1 MKYALLILALGLI
14 ACAPRN
20 APVAFSGE
28 PQRLA
33 VSSLVSPFARGSL
46 ERILREEILA
56 NPTLKARVA
65 VIPQD
70 ELERALGGPP
80 PQNWSAAN
88 FAQLQASLN
97 AGLFLSG
104 RVALSASTRQASLR
118 LSNPRGL
125 IGEYAAET
133 AAFLV
138 PYAEPAKP
146 EDARDAIRLAL
157 ERLGAGLVDA
167 QK

>member
-1 MKYALLILALGLI
+1 MRYAPLIAFLGLV
-14 ACAPRN
+14 ACAPRA
-20 APVAFSGE
+20 APVPFAGE

-33 VSSLVSPFARGSL
+33 ISSLVSPFARGSL

-56 NPTLKARVA
+56 NPTLKVRVV

-88 FAQLQASLN
+88 FAQLQTSLN
-97 AGLFLSG
+97 ATLFLSG
-104 RVALSASTRQASLR
+104 RAALSASTRQASLR
-118 LSNPRGL
+118 LSSPRGL
-125 IGEYAAET
+125 IGEYTAET
-133 AAFLV
+133 TAFLV
-138 PYAEPAKP
+138 PYAEPAKS

-157 ERLGAGLVDA
+157 ERMGAGLVDA